1 MYMNNNGYSSAST
14 KNGVNL
20 TSSSSAV
27 TGGGGATTSSS
38 SQTQSLIKAYFK
50 TPEGR
55 YKLHSEKTRPA
66 NLLPYSY
73 AKTISQVLFCSLNLS
88 MSLRFRLQTRP
99 CPALC

>member
-1 MYMNNNGYSSAST
+1 MYMNNGYSSAST

-20 TSSSSAV
+20 MSSSSTA
-27 TGGGGATTSSS
+27 TTSGATTSSP

-73 AKTISQVLFCSLNLS
+73 AKTISQVLKNAFDFNLDSKHGPVASLL
-88 MSLRFRLQTRP
+88 TRN
-99 CPALC
+99 